1 MLGFMQSMSDFLEF
15 DFLMLGLIAS
25 LVLATICAFLSPF
38 VVAKNLAFYSS
49 ALSHSTFLSLGLCYW
64 LLENPSSHQLF
75 YFVLLI
81 GLLFGQI
88 LSWGSYHQKL
98 PSDSLVGLYFTGA
111 MGIGILLLEKNSS
124 AAQKIT
130 TYLFGNLLLVEPF
143 MVTVLF
149 LLLLICLIFI
159 LVFEK
164 ELLLWCWNPDIARI
178 SLKNTFFL
186 HCSLFALI
194 TTTLVLGLQVAGIIP
209 MSSLI
214 IVPGMFSSLFA
225 KNRGQHIIYALIFSL
240 ITTLLGTIFSN
251 YLNLSLGPAIAS
263 FQVVTF
269 LIFLPMLKFS
279 MPKNS

>member
-1 MLGFMQSMSDFLEF
+1 MMAIIQSLGDFIQF
-15 DFLMLGLIAS
+15 DFLMLGMIAS
-25 LVLATICAFLSPF
+25 LMLALICALLSPF

-49 ALSHSTFLSLGLCYW
+49 ALSHSTFLSLGVCY
-64 LLENPSSHQLF
+64 LILINPTNHQIF
-75 YFVLLI
+75 AFVLAMS
-81 GLLFGQI
+81 LLLGQI

-98 PSDSLVGLYFTGA
+98 PADSLVGLYFTGA
-111 MGIGILLLEKNSS
+111 MGLGILLLEKNGS

-143 MVTVLF
+143 MITALF
-149 LLLLICLIFI
+149 LLLVISLFFIF
-159 LVFEK
+159 LYEK

-194 TTTLVLGLQVAGIIP
+194 TITLVLGLQVAGIIP

-225 KNRGQHIIYALIFSL
+225 KNRKEHFLYAILFSL
-240 ITTLLGTIFSN
+240 CTTFTGTVLSN
-251 YLNLSLGPAIAS
+251 FFNFSLGPAIAS
-263 FQVVTF
+263 FQVIVF
-269 LIFLPMLKFS
+269 LIFLPVLKFG
-279 MPKNS
+279 KAKI